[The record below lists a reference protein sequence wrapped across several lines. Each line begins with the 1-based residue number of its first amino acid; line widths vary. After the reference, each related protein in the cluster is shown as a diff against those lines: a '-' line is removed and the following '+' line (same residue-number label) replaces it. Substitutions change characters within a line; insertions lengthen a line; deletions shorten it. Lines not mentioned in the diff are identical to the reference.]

1 MANEIREETRENGVT
16 GIPGVRRIVT
26 GHDGHD
32 TARVITDEIARNT
45 KQAGNGAVSTLIW
58 CSDDT
63 PADISV
69 GETFED
75 MGARIIGTQP
85 PPQGSR
91 FAVIEFPPGEPTRM
105 HRTESIDYVICIS
118 GRIDMDMDDS
128 TVTMEA
134 GDVMVQRGTNHAW
147 VNRYEET
154 ARVAF
159 ILIDAVPLG
168 IGDPVQHGQNA
179 GSTQAHT

>member
-1 MANEIREETRENGVT
+1 MVQKSGT
-16 GIPGVRRIVT
+16 RRIIT
-26 GHDGHD
+26 GH
-32 TARVITDEIARNT
+32 TANDIATVLLDDVADNS

-58 CSDDT
+58 CTDDT
-63 PADISV
+63 PADIAG
-69 GETFED
+69 GENFED

-85 PPQGSR
+85 PANGSR

-118 GRIDMDMDDS
+118 GKIDMDMDES

-147 VNRYEET
+147 VNRHD
-154 ARVAF
+154 APAKVAF
-159 ILIDAVPLG
+159 ILIDAKPLG
-168 IGDPVQHGQNA
+168 ISAPVQPGENA
-179 GSTQAHT
+179 GGTQAHS

>member
-1 MANEIREETRENGVT
+1 MAAST
-16 GIPGVRRIVT
+16 GIRRIVT
-26 GHDGHD
+26 GHDGKD
-32 TARVITDEIARNT
+32 TARVITDSLATNS
-45 KQAGNGAVSTLIW
+45 KQAGHGAVSTLIW
-58 CSDDT
+58 CSDET
-63 PADISV
+63 PADIRP

-85 PPQGSR
+85 PPNGSR

-105 HRTESIDYVICIS
+105 HRTESIDYVICMS

-147 VNRYEET
+147 VNRYDAP

-159 ILIDAVPLG
+159 VLIDAKPLA

-179 GSTQAHT
+179 GGTPSGSS

>member
-1 MANEIREETRENGVT
+1 MSATP
-16 GIPGVRRIVT
+16 GIRRIVT
-26 GHDGHD
+26 GHDGD
-32 TARVITDEIARNT
+32 NTAKVITDGVATNS

-58 CSDDT
+58 SSDRT
-63 PADISV
+63 PADIAG
-69 GETFED
+69 GEDFED

-85 PPQGSR
+85 PAQGSR

-118 GRIDMDMDDS
+118 GRIDMDMDES
-128 TVTMEA
+128 TVTMAA

-147 VNRYEET
+147 VNRYDAP

-159 ILIDAVPLG
+159 VLIDAVPLG

-179 GSTQAHT
+179 GDTPKAS